1 MKLHTIENLGEK
13 TVSREELRSLFVL
26 VDDRF
31 ENEKPTT
38 FTSKFSPAEII
49 ERLATTPDDRAMAS
63 AIVNRLVIMKA
74 EAAV

>member
-1 MKLHTIENLGEK
+1 MKLHTIKNLGEK
-13 TVSREELRSLFVL
+13 LISREELRSLFVL

-38 FTSKFSPAEII
+38 FTSSLTPMEIV
-49 ERLATTPDDRAMAS
+49 ERLTTTPEDRVMAS
-63 AIVNRLVIMKA
+63 AIVGRLVMMKA

>member
-1 MKLHTIENLGEK
+1 MKLHTIKNLGEK
-13 TVSREELRSLFVL
+13 KISREELCCLFVL

-38 FTSKFSPAEII
+38 FSSKLSPIEII
-49 ERLATTPDDRAMAS
+49 KRLTITPDDAPMAE